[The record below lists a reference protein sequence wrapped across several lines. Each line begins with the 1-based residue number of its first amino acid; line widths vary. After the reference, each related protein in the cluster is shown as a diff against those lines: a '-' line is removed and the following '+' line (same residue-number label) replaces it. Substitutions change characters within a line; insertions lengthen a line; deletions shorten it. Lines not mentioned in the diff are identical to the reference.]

1 MQESDRCVSFLKRHT
16 YATRLSEDKNPCSWD
31 EICFKETLRWNEKKQ
46 TFSLQGRVK
55 APC

>member
-31 EICFKETLRWNEKKQ
+31 ETCFKRDSEVEWE
-46 TFSLQGRVK
+46 
-55 APC
+55 